1 MKPTQRIGAMLL
13 ISSMLLTGVSVAEEP
28 SNPPA
33 ATEALV
39 TAAPTEAPT
48 ATPAPE
54 NPTEAPTAT
63 PAPEN
68 PTDAPS
74 ATPAPENPTD
84 EPTATPAPENPTDA
98 PTATPDPENPTDAPS
113 ATPDPENPTDEPTA
127 TPAPENPTDEPTA
140 TPAPENPTDAPTATP
155 DPENPTDEPTAT
167 PDPEN
172 PTDEPTATPDPENPT
187 DEPTAT
193 PDPENPTDEP
203 TATPEIPTC
212 DVEGCAHIS
221 QDENGLD
228 YPLCRYGRYL
238 LDEEDAYSVA
248 TLSNDLRIVDLNRAD
263 VTFYRSGQYALIGD
277 RKGAAVRVVKNRAA
291 ILELRG
297 ASIDTLTVEANAV
310 VYIRAADNSLASI
323 KKLEV
328 ASGAAVIFSEG
339 GAISIGTV
347 NSKGDISV
355 EGTNLF
361 ADLTEMNGRARYAF
375 SASGVQSVLVEGER
389 YAWAVTPDADGKL
402 YLWLKRPGEGMQ
414 WTATVTEGTMTLRQ
428 TAKAPSGDAGS
439 ITPGE
444 RNTLKSGTV
453 YTLSGDIAEGTVLE
467 IMESGVTVIL
477 DGTTSAGTLIEA
489 GAPYDLIVRGDTI
502 LDGRG
507 QMPLMGSAPKITV
520 DGLLSVQGQLPNG
533 TKVLSGVVIC
543 SDAPDGYTAWAISVP
558 LARQKVTLDGTAM
571 PLLMTPAGE
580 LLLPALADDAT
591 YSISADADTIVIETV
606 HAQVLTFNLSE
617 NAPNADAG
625 DASRFIV
632 NGQNGYLDGAIHS
645 SGAAASAT
653 LRNVQLNSASSVLRV
668 ENGALSATLT
678 GSCALLSDGAPIA
691 LDNAQVSLNVESGR
705 LVLRNQNDL
714 TGITLRGNVR
724 VEPESDAP
732 HTVVTIRDAQGNP
745 VPNKALT
752 VVIGG
757 SQYRYTTHFDGTLQL
772 WGFGDLTG
780 QDIAAT
786 DGETVYSA
794 VIAGKS
800 SSAVTGLEISDIAA
814 TDNED
819 GTLTITFKTTGAKSA
834 GVQVYAGEAPAS
846 MPDTYRADAKQYAAD
861 GNTVTISGLSTG
873 DVVIYRVY
881 ASAEENVTLTESNAD
896 GFSFSEECFHVHRVK
911 WVPSRTA
918 NTTYNAMTYRPR
930 MTLPET
936 ASITYSGNNLVGG
949 LPFYVGSYVMHVKI
963 PEGDPIYL
971 PGTVDVAFSIQ
982 KIPLTICP
990 DANQQKNEG
999 EADPARFTFTS
1010 IGLLDGD
1017 VVSGILKREPGE
1029 EAGNYNFVL
1038 TGLSAADYYTL
1049 RLMDDAPQFTILP
1062 TEPSWWGG
1070 GGERLNPVQ
1079 QVIER
1084 SDGRKMFVTITTQE
1098 QLVLSYSELGSVV
1111 RNTADDQPR
1120 PFTPSLTWNKKTDE
1134 VLLRISAEAELNK
1147 DAGYVTDSYGN
1158 PVYGARTLRFGY
1170 MSLRYM
1176 NNAGIDAISFSNKNA
1191 AVILRLSDF
1200 LSADMEKAIKQA
1212 GGNLT
1217 TTLFR
1222 VTIEPVDLPDGAVT
1236 GGWNIRA
1243 EMVIDRKPT
1252 DISGLLPNAQVA
1264 VDMEVVAKLLTNLD
1278 RYDEKTFDKH
1288 FTLRRGAQT
1297 QESVFVAPYQ
1307 DDELEKVAYPSVLF
1321 ASRYLLMP
1329 LAESGVVDVVMVPI
1343 EEDAAD
1349 GSAG

>member
-48 ATPAPE
+48 ATPAQEQPTEQSADVPTETPAPE
-54 NPTEAPTAT
+54 NPTDVPSTT

-84 EPTATPAPENPTDA
+84 VPTATPA
-98 PTATPDPENPTDAPS
+98 
-113 ATPDPENPTDEPTA
+113 PENPTDEPTA

-140 TPAPENPTDAPTATP
+140 TPAPENPTEAPTATP
-155 DPENPTDEPTAT
+155 DPENPTEA
-167 PDPEN
+167 
-172 PTDEPTATPDPENPT
+172 PTATPDPENPT

-203 TATPEIPTC
+203 TATPEIPAC

-328 ASGAAVIFSEG
+328 ASGATVIFSEG

-439 ITPGE
+439 IIPGE

-678 GSCALLSDGAPIA
+678 GNCALLSDGAPIA

-819 GTLTITFKTTGAKSA
+819 GTLTITFQTTGAKSA

-846 MPDTYRADAKQYAAD
+846 MPDTYRADAKQYEAD
-861 GNTVTISGLSTG
+861 GNTVTISGLNTG

-881 ASAEENVTLTESNAD
+881 ASAEENVALTESNAD

-1236 GGWNIRA
+1236 GGWNIRT

-1297 QESVFVAPYQ
+1297 QESVFIAPYQ

-1349 GSAG
+1349 GSVG

>member
-1 MKPTQRIGAMLL
+1 LKPTQRIGAMLL

-33 ATEALV
+33 ATEALL

-48 ATPAPE
+48 ATPAQE
-54 NPTEAPTAT
+54 QPTEQ
-63 PAPEN
+63 
-68 PTDAPS
+68 S
-74 ATPAPENPTD
+74 AD
-84 EPTATPAPENPTDA
+84 V
-98 PTATPDPENPTDAPS
+98 
-113 ATPDPENPTDEPTA
+113 PTA

-140 TPAPENPTDAPTATP
+140 TPAPENPTEAPTATPDPENPTDAPSATP

-277 RKGAAVRVVKNRAA
+277 RKGATVRVVKNRAA

-339 GAISIGTV
+339 GAISIETV
-347 NSKGDISV
+347 NNKGDISV

-678 GSCALLSDGAPIA
+678 GNCALLSDGAPIA
-691 LDNAQVSLNVESGR
+691 LDSAQLSLNVESGR

-819 GTLTITFKTTGAKSA
+819 GTLTITFQTTGAKSA

-846 MPDTYRADAKQYAAD
+846 MPDTYRADAKQYEAD
-861 GNTVTISGLSTG
+861 GNTVTISGLNTG

-881 ASAEENVTLTESNAD
+881 ASAEENVALTESNAD

-1200 LSADMEKAIKQA
+1200 LSDDMEKAIKQA

-1236 GGWNIRA
+1236 GGWNIRT

-1252 DISGLLPNAQVA
+1252 DISALLPNAQVA

-1297 QESVFVAPYQ
+1297 QESVFIAPYQ

-1349 GSAG
+1349 GSVG

>member
-48 ATPAPE
+48 ATP
-54 NPTEAPTAT
+54 
-63 PAPEN
+63 
-68 PTDAPS
+68 
-74 ATPAPENPTD
+74 
-84 EPTATPAPENPTDA
+84 
-98 PTATPDPENPTDAPS
+98 
-113 ATPDPENPTDEPTA
+113 DPENPTDEPTA

-140 TPAPENPTDAPTATP
+140 TP
-155 DPENPTDEPTAT
+155 DPEK
-167 PDPEN
+167 
-172 PTDEPTATPDPENPT
+172 PT

-389 YAWAVTPDADGKL
+389 YAWSVTPDADGKL

-428 TAKAPSGDAGS
+428 TAKAPGGDAGS

-632 NGQNGYLDGAIHS
+632 NGQNGYLDGVIHS

-732 HTVVTIRDAQGNP
+732 HTIVTIRDAQGNP

-819 GTLTITFKTTGAKSA
+819 GTLTITFQTTGAKSA

-846 MPDTYRADAKQYAAD
+846 MPDTYRADAKQYEAD
-861 GNTVTISGLSTG
+861 GNTVTISGLNTG

-1236 GGWNIRA
+1236 GGWNIRT

-1297 QESVFVAPYQ
+1297 QESVFIAPYQ

-1329 LAESGVVDVVMVPI
+1329 LAESGVLDVVMVPI

>member
-1 MKPTQRIGAMLL
+1 
-13 ISSMLLTGVSVAEEP
+13 
-28 SNPPA
+28 
-33 ATEALV
+33 
-39 TAAPTEAPT
+39 
-48 ATPAPE
+48 
-54 NPTEAPTAT
+54 
-63 PAPEN
+63 
-68 PTDAPS
+68 
-74 ATPAPENPTD
+74 
-84 EPTATPAPENPTDA
+84 
-98 PTATPDPENPTDAPS
+98 
-113 ATPDPENPTDEPTA
+113 
-127 TPAPENPTDEPTA
+127 
-140 TPAPENPTDAPTATP
+140 
-155 DPENPTDEPTAT
+155 
-167 PDPEN
+167 
-172 PTDEPTATPDPENPT
+172 
-187 DEPTAT
+187 
-193 PDPENPTDEP
+193 
-203 TATPEIPTC
+203 
-212 DVEGCAHIS
+212 
-221 QDENGLD
+221 
-228 YPLCRYGRYL
+228 
-238 LDEEDAYSVA
+238 
-248 TLSNDLRIVDLNRAD
+248 
-263 VTFYRSGQYALIGD
+263 
-277 RKGAAVRVVKNRAA
+277 
-291 ILELRG
+291 
-297 ASIDTLTVEANAV
+297 
-310 VYIRAADNSLASI
+310 
-323 KKLEV
+323 
-328 ASGAAVIFSEG
+328 
-339 GAISIGTV
+339 
-347 NSKGDISV
+347 
-355 EGTNLF
+355 
-361 ADLTEMNGRARYAF
+361 
-375 SASGVQSVLVEGER
+375 
-389 YAWAVTPDADGKL
+389 
-402 YLWLKRPGEGMQ
+402 
-414 WTATVTEGTMTLRQ
+414 
-428 TAKAPSGDAGS
+428 
-439 ITPGE
+439 
-444 RNTLKSGTV
+444 
-453 YTLSGDIAEGTVLE
+453 
-467 IMESGVTVIL
+467 
-477 DGTTSAGTLIEA
+477 
-489 GAPYDLIVRGDTI
+489 
-502 LDGRG
+502 
-507 QMPLMGSAPKITV
+507 MPLMGSAPKITV

-732 HTVVTIRDAQGNP
+732 HTIVTIRDAQGNP

-846 MPDTYRADAKQYAAD
+846 MPDTYRADAKQYEAD
-861 GNTVTISGLSTG
+861 GNSVTISGLNTG

-963 PEGDPIYL
+963 PEGDPLYL

-1236 GGWNIRA
+1236 GGWNIRT

-1297 QESVFVAPYQ
+1297 QESVFIAPYQ

-1329 LAESGVVDVVMVPI
+1329 LTESGVVDVVMVPI
-1343 EEDAAD
+1343 EEDATD

>member
-1 MKPTQRIGAMLL
+1 M
-13 ISSMLLTGVSVAEEP
+13 
-28 SNPPA
+28 
-33 ATEALV
+33 
-39 TAAPTEAPT
+39 
-48 ATPAPE
+48 
-54 NPTEAPTAT
+54 
-63 PAPEN
+63 
-68 PTDAPS
+68 
-74 ATPAPENPTD
+74 
-84 EPTATPAPENPTDA
+84 
-98 PTATPDPENPTDAPS
+98 
-113 ATPDPENPTDEPTA
+113 
-127 TPAPENPTDEPTA
+127 
-140 TPAPENPTDAPTATP
+140 
-155 DPENPTDEPTAT
+155 
-167 PDPEN
+167 
-172 PTDEPTATPDPENPT
+172 
-187 DEPTAT
+187 
-193 PDPENPTDEP
+193 
-203 TATPEIPTC
+203 
-212 DVEGCAHIS
+212 
-221 QDENGLD
+221 
-228 YPLCRYGRYL
+228 
-238 LDEEDAYSVA
+238 
-248 TLSNDLRIVDLNRAD
+248 
-263 VTFYRSGQYALIGD
+263 
-277 RKGAAVRVVKNRAA
+277 
-291 ILELRG
+291 
-297 ASIDTLTVEANAV
+297 
-310 VYIRAADNSLASI
+310 
-323 KKLEV
+323 
-328 ASGAAVIFSEG
+328 
-339 GAISIGTV
+339 
-347 NSKGDISV
+347 
-355 EGTNLF
+355 
-361 ADLTEMNGRARYAF
+361 
-375 SASGVQSVLVEGER
+375 
-389 YAWAVTPDADGKL
+389 
-402 YLWLKRPGEGMQ
+402 
-414 WTATVTEGTMTLRQ
+414 
-428 TAKAPSGDAGS
+428 
-439 ITPGE
+439 
-444 RNTLKSGTV
+444 
-453 YTLSGDIAEGTVLE
+453 
-467 IMESGVTVIL
+467 
-477 DGTTSAGTLIEA
+477 
-489 GAPYDLIVRGDTI
+489 RGDTI

-732 HTVVTIRDAQGNP
+732 HTIVTIRDAQGNP

-846 MPDTYRADAKQYAAD
+846 MPDTYRADAKQYPAD
-861 GNTVTISGLSTG
+861 GNSVTISGLNTG

-881 ASAEENVTLTESNAD
+881 ASAEENVALTESNAD

-1191 AVILRLSDF
+1191 AVILRLADF

-1236 GGWNIRA
+1236 GGWNIRT

-1252 DISGLLPNAQVA
+1252 DISSLLPNAQVA

-1297 QESVFVAPYQ
+1297 QESVFIAPYQ

-1329 LAESGVVDVVMVPI
+1329 LTESGVVDVVMVPI
-1343 EEDAAD
+1343 EEDATD

>member
-33 ATEALV
+33 ATEALA
-39 TAAPTEAPT
+39 TAAPTEAPTATPAQEQPTEQSADVPTATPAPENPTEAPSATPAPENPTNEPT

-63 PAPEN
+63 P
-68 PTDAPS
+68 
-74 ATPAPENPTD
+74 
-84 EPTATPAPENPTDA
+84 
-98 PTATPDPENPTDAPS
+98 
-113 ATPDPENPTDEPTA
+113 DPENPTDEPTA
-127 TPAPENPTDEPTA
+127 TPAPGNPTDE
-140 TPAPENPTDAPTATP
+140 PTATP

-203 TATPEIPTC
+203 TATPDPENPTDEPTETPEIPAC

-328 ASGAAVIFSEG
+328 ASGATVIFSEG

-439 ITPGE
+439 IIPGE

-489 GAPYDLIVRGDTI
+489 GAPYELIVRGDTI

-732 HTVVTIRDAQGNP
+732 HTIVTIRDAQGNP

-846 MPDTYRADAKQYAAD
+846 MPDTYRADAKQYEAD
-861 GNTVTISGLSTG
+861 GNAVTISGLNTG

-881 ASAEENVTLTESNAD
+881 ASAEENVALTESNAD

-1029 EAGNYNFVL
+1029 EAGNYSFVL

-1062 TEPSWWGG
+1062 TEPSWWG

-1200 LSADMEKAIKQA
+1200 LSEEMEKAIKQA

-1297 QESVFVAPYQ
+1297 QESVFIAPYQ

>member
-33 ATEALV
+33 ATEASV
-39 TAAPTEAPT
+39 TTAPTEAPT

-68 PTDAPS
+68 PTEAPT
-74 ATPAPENPTD
+74 ATPAPENPTDVPTATPAPENPTEAPTATPGPENPTD
-84 EPTATPAPENPTDA
+84 EPTATPA
-98 PTATPDPENPTDAPS
+98 
-113 ATPDPENPTDEPTA
+113 
-127 TPAPENPTDEPTA
+127 
-140 TPAPENPTDAPTATP
+140 
-155 DPENPTDEPTAT
+155 
-167 PDPEN
+167 
-172 PTDEPTATPDPENPT
+172 PENPT

-297 ASIDTLTVEANAV
+297 ASIGTLTVEANAV

-389 YAWAVTPDADGKL
+389 YAWSVTPDADGKL

-428 TAKAPSGDAGS
+428 TAKAPSGESGS

-489 GAPYDLIVRGDTI
+489 GAPYELIVRGDTI

-632 NGQNGYLDGAIHS
+632 NGQNGYLDGVIHS

-668 ENGALSATLT
+668 ENGAFSATLT

-846 MPDTYRADAKQYAAD
+846 MPDTYRADAKQYEAD
-861 GNTVTISGLSTG
+861 GNTVTISGLNTG

-1062 TEPSWWGG
+1062 SEPSWWGG

-1200 LSADMEKAIKQA
+1200 LSDDMEKAIKQA

-1236 GGWNIRA
+1236 GGWNIRT

-1297 QESVFVAPYQ
+1297 QESVFIAPYQ

-1329 LAESGVVDVVMVPI
+1329 LEECGVVDVVMVPI

>member
-68 PTDAPS
+68 PT
-74 ATPAPENPTD
+74 E
-84 EPTATPAPENPTDA
+84 A
-98 PTATPDPENPTDAPS
+98 PTATPDPENPTDAP
-113 ATPDPENPTDEPTA
+113 
-127 TPAPENPTDEPTA
+127 TA
-140 TPAPENPTDAPTATP
+140 TPAPENPTDAPSATP
-155 DPENPTDEPTAT
+155 APENPTDEPTAT

-172 PTDEPTATPDPENPT
+172 PTDEPTE
-187 DEPTAT
+187 
-193 PDPENPTDEP
+193 
-203 TATPEIPTC
+203 TPEIPAC

-328 ASGAAVIFSEG
+328 ASGATVIFSEG

-389 YAWAVTPDADGKL
+389 YAWSVTPDADGKL

-439 ITPGE
+439 IIPGE

-489 GAPYDLIVRGDTI
+489 GAPYELIVRGDTI

-678 GSCALLSDGAPIA
+678 GNCALLSDGAPIA

-819 GTLTITFKTTGAKSA
+819 GTLTITFQTTGAKSA

-846 MPDTYRADAKQYAAD
+846 MPDTYRADAKQYEAD
-861 GNTVTISGLSTG
+861 GNTVTISGLNTG

-1062 TEPSWWGG
+1062 TELPWWGG

-1191 AVILRLSDF
+1191 AVLLRLSDF

-1217 TTLFR
+1217 TMLFR

-1236 GGWNIRA
+1236 GGWNIRT

-1297 QESVFVAPYQ
+1297 QESVFIAPYQ

>member
-13 ISSMLLTGVSVAEEP
+13 VSSMLLTGVSVAEEP

-39 TAAPTEAPT
+39 TAAPTEAPS

-54 NPTEAPTAT
+54 NPTE
-63 PAPEN
+63 
-68 PTDAPS
+68 APS

-84 EPTATPAPENPTDA
+84 EPTATPAPENPTEA
-98 PTATPDPENPTDAPS
+98 
-113 ATPDPENPTDEPTA
+113 
-127 TPAPENPTDEPTA
+127 
-140 TPAPENPTDAPTATP
+140 
-155 DPENPTDEPTAT
+155 
-167 PDPEN
+167 
-172 PTDEPTATPDPENPT
+172 
-187 DEPTAT
+187 PTAT

-297 ASIDTLTVEANAV
+297 ASIGTLTVEANAV

-389 YAWAVTPDADGKL
+389 YAWSVTPDADGKL

-428 TAKAPSGDAGS
+428 TAKAPSGESGS

-489 GAPYDLIVRGDTI
+489 GAPYELIVRGDTI

-632 NGQNGYLDGAIHS
+632 NGQNGYLDGVIHS

-668 ENGALSATLT
+668 ENGAFSATLT

-846 MPDTYRADAKQYAAD
+846 MPDTYRADAKQYEAD
-861 GNTVTISGLSTG
+861 GNSVTISGLNTS

-963 PEGDPIYL
+963 PEGDPLYL

-1200 LSADMEKAIKQA
+1200 LSEDMEKAIKQA

-1236 GGWNIRA
+1236 GGWNIRT

-1297 QESVFVAPYQ
+1297 QESVFIAPYQ

-1329 LAESGVVDVVMVPI
+1329 LEECGVVDVVMVPI

>member
-1 MKPTQRIGAMLL
+1 MKTTQRIGAMLL

-39 TAAPTEAPT
+39 TTAPTEAPSATPAPENPTEAPSATPAPENPTDEPT

-74 ATPAPENPTD
+74 ATPTPENPT
-84 EPTATPAPENPTDA
+84 EA
-98 PTATPDPENPTDAPS
+98 PT

-127 TPAPENPTDEPTA
+127 TPG
-140 TPAPENPTDAPTATP
+140 
-155 DPENPTDEPTAT
+155 PENPTDEPTAT

-172 PTDEPTATPDPENPT
+172 PTDEPTATPDPENPTDAPTATPGPENPT

-339 GAISIGTV
+339 GAISIKTV

-361 ADLTEMNGRARYAF
+361 ADLTEMNGRVRYAF

-389 YAWAVTPDADGKL
+389 YAWSVTPDADGKL

-507 QMPLMGSAPKITV
+507 QMPLIGSAPKITV

-632 NGQNGYLDGAIHS
+632 NGQNGYLDGVIHS

-668 ENGALSATLT
+668 ENGAFSATLT

-846 MPDTYRADAKQYAAD
+846 MPDTYRADAKQYEAD
-861 GNTVTISGLSTG
+861 GNSVTISGLNTG

-963 PEGDPIYL
+963 PEGDPLYL

-1200 LSADMEKAIKQA
+1200 LSEEMEKAIKQA

-1236 GGWNIRA
+1236 GGWNIRT

-1297 QESVFVAPYQ
+1297 QESVFIAPYQ

>member
-1 MKPTQRIGAMLL
+1 M
-13 ISSMLLTGVSVAEEP
+13 
-28 SNPPA
+28 
-33 ATEALV
+33 
-39 TAAPTEAPT
+39 
-48 ATPAPE
+48 
-54 NPTEAPTAT
+54 
-63 PAPEN
+63 
-68 PTDAPS
+68 
-74 ATPAPENPTD
+74 
-84 EPTATPAPENPTDA
+84 
-98 PTATPDPENPTDAPS
+98 
-113 ATPDPENPTDEPTA
+113 
-127 TPAPENPTDEPTA
+127 
-140 TPAPENPTDAPTATP
+140 
-155 DPENPTDEPTAT
+155 
-167 PDPEN
+167 
-172 PTDEPTATPDPENPT
+172 
-187 DEPTAT
+187 
-193 PDPENPTDEP
+193 
-203 TATPEIPTC
+203 
-212 DVEGCAHIS
+212 
-221 QDENGLD
+221 
-228 YPLCRYGRYL
+228 
-238 LDEEDAYSVA
+238 
-248 TLSNDLRIVDLNRAD
+248 
-263 VTFYRSGQYALIGD
+263 
-277 RKGAAVRVVKNRAA
+277 
-291 ILELRG
+291 
-297 ASIDTLTVEANAV
+297 
-310 VYIRAADNSLASI
+310 
-323 KKLEV
+323 
-328 ASGAAVIFSEG
+328 
-339 GAISIGTV
+339 
-347 NSKGDISV
+347 
-355 EGTNLF
+355 
-361 ADLTEMNGRARYAF
+361 
-375 SASGVQSVLVEGER
+375 
-389 YAWAVTPDADGKL
+389 
-402 YLWLKRPGEGMQ
+402 
-414 WTATVTEGTMTLRQ
+414 
-428 TAKAPSGDAGS
+428 
-439 ITPGE
+439 
-444 RNTLKSGTV
+444 
-453 YTLSGDIAEGTVLE
+453 
-467 IMESGVTVIL
+467 
-477 DGTTSAGTLIEA
+477 
-489 GAPYDLIVRGDTI
+489 RGDTI

-732 HTVVTIRDAQGNP
+732 HTIVTIRDAQGNP

-819 GTLTITFKTTGAKSA
+819 GTLTITFQTTGAKSA

-846 MPDTYRADAKQYAAD
+846 MPDTYRADAKQYEAD
-861 GNTVTISGLSTG
+861 GNTVTISGLNTG

-1111 RNTADDQPR
+1111 RNTADNQPR

-1200 LSADMEKAIKQA
+1200 LSEEMEKAIKQA

-1297 QESVFVAPYQ
+1297 QESVFIAPYQ

-1329 LAESGVVDVVMVPI
+1329 LDESGVVDVVMVPL

>member
-68 PTDAPS
+68 PTDAPTATPAPENPTDAPS

-84 EPTATPAPENPTDA
+84 EP
-98 PTATPDPENPTDAPS
+98 S
-113 ATPDPENPTDEPTA
+113 
-127 TPAPENPTDEPTA
+127 
-140 TPAPENPTDAPTATP
+140 ATP

-203 TATPEIPTC
+203 TATPNPENPTDEPTATPDPENPTDEPTATPDPENPTDEPTATPEIPAC

-389 YAWAVTPDADGKL
+389 YAWSVTPDADGKL

-428 TAKAPSGDAGS
+428 TAKAPSGESGS

-489 GAPYDLIVRGDTI
+489 GAPYELIVRGDTI

-653 LRNVQLNSASSVLRV
+653 LRNVQLNSVSSVLRV

-678 GSCALLSDGAPIA
+678 GNCALLSDGAPIA

-819 GTLTITFKTTGAKSA
+819 GTLTITFQTTGAKSA

-846 MPDTYRADAKQYAAD
+846 MPDTYRADAKQYEAD
-861 GNTVTISGLSTG
+861 GNTVTISGLNTV

-1236 GGWNIRA
+1236 GGWNIRT

-1297 QESVFVAPYQ
+1297 QESVFIAPYQ

>member
-48 ATPAPE
+48 ATPAQE
-54 NPTEAPTAT
+54 QPTEQSADVPTAT

-68 PTDAPS
+68 PTDV
-74 ATPAPENPTD
+74 
-84 EPTATPAPENPTDA
+84 
-98 PTATPDPENPTDAPS
+98 
-113 ATPDPENPTDEPTA
+113 PTA

-155 DPENPTDEPTAT
+155 DPENPTEEPTAT
-167 PDPEN
+167 PDPENPTEEPTSTPDPRN

-203 TATPEIPTC
+203 TETPEIPAC

-339 GAISIGTV
+339 GAISIETV

-389 YAWAVTPDADGKL
+389 YAWSVTPDADGKL

-428 TAKAPSGDAGS
+428 TAKAPSGESGS

-834 GVQVYAGEAPAS
+834 GVQMYAGEAPAS
-846 MPDTYRADAKQYAAD
+846 MPDTYRADAKQYEAD
-861 GNTVTISGLSTG
+861 GNSVTISGLNTG

-1236 GGWNIRA
+1236 GGWNIRT

-1297 QESVFVAPYQ
+1297 QESVFIAPYQ

>member
-33 ATEALV
+33 ATEALA

-48 ATPAPE
+48 ATPAQE
-54 NPTEAPTAT
+54 QPTEQSADVPTAT

-84 EPTATPAPENPTDA
+84 EPTATPDPENPTDKPTATPAPENPTDA
-98 PTATPDPENPTDAPS
+98 
-113 ATPDPENPTDEPTA
+113 PTA

-140 TPAPENPTDAPTATP
+140 TPDPENPTDEPTATPDPENPTDAPTATPDPENPTDAPTATP

-172 PTDEPTATPDPENPT
+172 PTDEPTE
-187 DEPTAT
+187 
-193 PDPENPTDEP
+193 
-203 TATPEIPTC
+203 TPEIPAC

-389 YAWAVTPDADGKL
+389 YAWSVTPDADGKL

-428 TAKAPSGDAGS
+428 TAKAPSGESGS

-668 ENGALSATLT
+668 ENGVLSATLT
-678 GSCALLSDGAPIA
+678 GNCALLSDGAPIA

-819 GTLTITFKTTGAKSA
+819 GTLTITFQTTGAKSA

-846 MPDTYRADAKQYAAD
+846 MPDTYRADAKQYEAD
-861 GNTVTISGLSTG
+861 SNSVTISGLNTG

-1200 LSADMEKAIKQA
+1200 LSDDMEKAIKQA

-1236 GGWNIRA
+1236 GGWNIRT

-1297 QESVFVAPYQ
+1297 QESVFIAPYQ

>member
-13 ISSMLLTGVSVAEEP
+13 ISTMLLTGVSVAEEP
-28 SNPPA
+28 ANPPV
-33 ATEALV
+33 ATEAPATAV
-39 TAAPTEAPT
+39 PADEPTAAPAEHPTEAPT
-48 ATPAPE
+48 PTPAPE
-54 NPTEAPTAT
+54 QQTEHPTDEPTAT
-63 PAPEN
+63 PNPEN
-68 PTDAPS
+68 PTDEPTAIPNPDNPTDEPT
-74 ATPAPENPTD
+74 ATPNPDNPTDEPTATPNPENPTD
-84 EPTATPAPENPTDA
+84 EPTATPN
-98 PTATPDPENPTDAPS
+98 
-113 ATPDPENPTDEPTA
+113 PENPTDEPTA
-127 TPAPENPTDEPTA
+127 TPNPENPTDEPTA
-140 TPAPENPTDAPTATP
+140 TPNPD
-155 DPENPTDEPTAT
+155 NPTDEPTAT
-167 PDPEN
+167 PDVPTEE
-172 PTDEPTATPDPENPT
+172 PTDEPTATP
-187 DEPTAT
+187 
-193 PDPENPTDEP
+193 
-203 TATPEIPTC
+203 TPEVPTC
-212 DVEGCAHIS
+212 DIEGCEHIG

-238 LDEEDAYSVA
+238 LDEQDASGVA
-248 TLSNDLRIVDLNRAD
+248 TLSNALRIVDLDRAD

-297 ASIDTLTVEANAV
+297 AAIDTLTIEANAV
-310 VYIRAADNSLASI
+310 VYIRAADNSLAVI
-323 KKLEV
+323 RNLEV
-328 ASGAAVIFSEG
+328 ASGATVIFSEG
-339 GAISIGTV
+339 GAISIENV
-347 NSKGDISV
+347 ESKGDISV
-355 EGTNLF
+355 DGANLN
-361 ADLTEMNGRARYAF
+361 ADLEEKSGRARYAF
-375 SASGVQSVLVEGER
+375 SASGVQSVLVEGEK
-389 YAWAVTPDADGKL
+389 YAWTVTPDADGKL
-402 YLWLKRPGEGMQ
+402 YLWLKRPSDGMQ

-444 RNTLKSGTV
+444 RNQLKSGTV
-453 YTLSGDIAEGTVLE
+453 YTLSGDIADGTVLE
-467 IMESGVTVIL
+467 IMENNVTVIL

-507 QMPLMGSAPKITV
+507 QLPLMGSAPKITV
-520 DGLLSVQGQLPNG
+520 DGLLSVQGPLPNG

-543 SDAPDGYTAWAISVP
+543 SDAPDGYTAWAVSVP
-558 LARQKVTLDGTAM
+558 LSRQKVTLDGASL

-591 YSISADADTIVIETV
+591 YSIRADADTITIETV
-606 HAQVLTFNLSE
+606 RAQVLTFNLSE
-617 NAPNADAG
+617 TAPNADAG

-645 SGAAASAT
+645 ANAAASAT

-678 GSCALLSDGAPIA
+678 GNCALLSDGAPIA

-705 LVLRNQNDL
+705 LVLRNQSDL
-714 TGITLRGNVR
+714 TGITLRGNIR
-724 VEPESDAP
+724 VEPESDTP

-752 VVIGG
+752 VVISG

-794 VIAGKS
+794 VVAGKK
-800 SSAVTGLEISDIAA
+800 SSAVTGLEISGIAA

-861 GNTVTISGLSTG
+861 GNTVTISGLNTG
-873 DVVIYRVY
+873 DVVIFRVY
-881 ASAEENVTLTESNAD
+881 ASAEEDVTLTESNAD

-911 WVPSRTA
+911 WTPSRTA

-963 PEGDPIYL
+963 PEGDPVYL

-1017 VVSGILKREPGE
+1017 VVSGILTREPGE
-1029 EAGNYNFVL
+1029 EAGNYDFLL

-1062 TEPSWWGG
+1062 TSDPIWWGG

-1111 RNTADDQPR
+1111 RNTTDDQPR
-1120 PFTPSLTWNKKTDE
+1120 PFTPSLSWNKETDE

-1158 PVYGARTLRFGY
+1158 PVYGSRTLRFGY

-1200 LSADMEKAIKQA
+1200 LSEDMEKAIKQA

-1252 DISGLLPNAQVA
+1252 DISSLLPNAQVA

-1288 FTLRRGAQT
+1288 FTLRRDAET

-1329 LAESGVVDVVMVPI
+1329 LNESGVVDVVMVPI
-1343 EEDAAD
+1343 EEDATD
-1349 GSAG
+1349 GSVG

>member
-1 MKPTQRIGAMLL
+1 M
-13 ISSMLLTGVSVAEEP
+13 
-28 SNPPA
+28 
-33 ATEALV
+33 
-39 TAAPTEAPT
+39 
-48 ATPAPE
+48 
-54 NPTEAPTAT
+54 
-63 PAPEN
+63 
-68 PTDAPS
+68 
-74 ATPAPENPTD
+74 
-84 EPTATPAPENPTDA
+84 
-98 PTATPDPENPTDAPS
+98 
-113 ATPDPENPTDEPTA
+113 
-127 TPAPENPTDEPTA
+127 
-140 TPAPENPTDAPTATP
+140 
-155 DPENPTDEPTAT
+155 
-167 PDPEN
+167 
-172 PTDEPTATPDPENPT
+172 
-187 DEPTAT
+187 
-193 PDPENPTDEP
+193 
-203 TATPEIPTC
+203 
-212 DVEGCAHIS
+212 
-221 QDENGLD
+221 
-228 YPLCRYGRYL
+228 
-238 LDEEDAYSVA
+238 
-248 TLSNDLRIVDLNRAD
+248 
-263 VTFYRSGQYALIGD
+263 
-277 RKGAAVRVVKNRAA
+277 
-291 ILELRG
+291 
-297 ASIDTLTVEANAV
+297 
-310 VYIRAADNSLASI
+310 
-323 KKLEV
+323 
-328 ASGAAVIFSEG
+328 
-339 GAISIGTV
+339 
-347 NSKGDISV
+347 
-355 EGTNLF
+355 
-361 ADLTEMNGRARYAF
+361 
-375 SASGVQSVLVEGER
+375 
-389 YAWAVTPDADGKL
+389 
-402 YLWLKRPGEGMQ
+402 
-414 WTATVTEGTMTLRQ
+414 
-428 TAKAPSGDAGS
+428 
-439 ITPGE
+439 
-444 RNTLKSGTV
+444 
-453 YTLSGDIAEGTVLE
+453 
-467 IMESGVTVIL
+467 
-477 DGTTSAGTLIEA
+477 
-489 GAPYDLIVRGDTI
+489 
-502 LDGRG
+502 
-507 QMPLMGSAPKITV
+507 
-520 DGLLSVQGQLPNG
+520 
-533 TKVLSGVVIC
+533 
-543 SDAPDGYTAWAISVP
+543 
-558 LARQKVTLDGTAM
+558 
-571 PLLMTPAGE
+571 
-580 LLLPALADDAT
+580 
-591 YSISADADTIVIETV
+591 
-606 HAQVLTFNLSE
+606 
-617 NAPNADAG
+617 
-625 DASRFIV
+625 
-632 NGQNGYLDGAIHS
+632 
-645 SGAAASAT
+645 
-653 LRNVQLNSASSVLRV
+653 QLNSASSVLRV

-819 GTLTITFKTTGAKSA
+819 GTLTITFQTTGAKSA

-846 MPDTYRADAKQYAAD
+846 MPDTYRADAKQYEAD
-861 GNTVTISGLSTG
+861 GNSVTISGLNTG

-1158 PVYGARTLRFGY
+1158 PMYGARTLRFGY

-1236 GGWNIRA
+1236 GGWNIRT

-1297 QESVFVAPYQ
+1297 QESVFIAPYQ

-1329 LAESGVVDVVMVPI
+1329 LTESGVVDVVMVPI

-1349 GSAG
+1349 GSVG

>member
-48 ATPAPE
+48 ATPAQE
-54 NPTEAPTAT
+54 QPTEQSADVPTAT

-68 PTDAPS
+68 PTDV
-74 ATPAPENPTD
+74 
-84 EPTATPAPENPTDA
+84 
-98 PTATPDPENPTDAPS
+98 
-113 ATPDPENPTDEPTA
+113 PTA

-155 DPENPTDEPTAT
+155 DPENPTEEPTATPDPENPTDEPTATPDPENPTEAPTAT

-193 PDPENPTDEP
+193 PDPANPTDEP
-203 TATPEIPTC
+203 TATPDPENPTDEPTETPEIPAC

-339 GAISIGTV
+339 GAISIETV

-389 YAWAVTPDADGKL
+389 YAWSVTPDADGKL

-428 TAKAPSGDAGS
+428 TAKAPSGESGS

-834 GVQVYAGEAPAS
+834 GVQMYAGEAPAS
-846 MPDTYRADAKQYAAD
+846 MPDTYRADAKQYEAD
-861 GNTVTISGLSTG
+861 GNSVTISGLNTG

-1029 EAGNYNFVL
+1029 EAGNYSFVL

-1236 GGWNIRA
+1236 GGWNIRT

-1278 RYDEKTFDKH
+1278 RYDEKTFAKH

-1297 QESVFVAPYQ
+1297 QESVFIAPYQ
-1307 DDELEKVAYPSVLF
+1307 DDELEKVAYPRVLF

-1329 LAESGVVDVVMVPI
+1329 LNESGVVDVVMVPI

>member
-1 MKPTQRIGAMLL
+1 MKTTQRIGAMLL

-54 NPTEAPTAT
+54 NPADVPTATPAPENPTEAPTAT

-68 PTDAPS
+68 PTEA
-74 ATPAPENPTD
+74 
-84 EPTATPAPENPTDA
+84 
-98 PTATPDPENPTDAPS
+98 
-113 ATPDPENPTDEPTA
+113 PTA

-140 TPAPENPTDAPTATP
+140 TPG
-155 DPENPTDEPTAT
+155 PENPTDEPTAT
-167 PDPEN
+167 PTPEN
-172 PTDEPTATPDPENPT
+172 PTDEPTATPTPENPTDEPTATPGPENPTDAPTATPDPENPT

-339 GAISIGTV
+339 GAISIKTV

-428 TAKAPSGDAGS
+428 TAKAPSGESGS

-489 GAPYDLIVRGDTI
+489 GAPYELIVRGDTI

-591 YSISADADTIVIETV
+591 YSISADADSIVIETV

-794 VIAGKS
+794 VIAGKT

-819 GTLTITFKTTGAKSA
+819 GTLTITFQTTGAKSA
-834 GVQVYAGEAPAS
+834 GVQMYAGEAPAS

-963 PEGDPIYL
+963 PEGDPLYL

-1200 LSADMEKAIKQA
+1200 LSEDMEKAIKQA

-1222 VTIEPVDLPDGAVT
+1222 VTIEPLDLPDGAVT
-1236 GGWNIRA
+1236 GGWNIRT

-1297 QESVFVAPYQ
+1297 QKCVFIAPYQ

-1329 LAESGVVDVVMVPI
+1329 LTESGVVDVVMVPL
-1343 EEDAAD
+1343 EEDATD

>member
-28 SNPPA
+28 SNPPT

-39 TAAPTEAPT
+39 TAAPTE
-48 ATPAPE
+48 
-54 NPTEAPTAT
+54 
-63 PAPEN
+63 
-68 PTDAPS
+68 APS

-84 EPTATPAPENPTDA
+84 EPTATPAPENPTD
-98 PTATPDPENPTDAPS
+98 
-113 ATPDPENPTDEPTA
+113 EPTA
-127 TPAPENPTDEPTA
+127 TPH
-140 TPAPENPTDAPTATP
+140 PENPTDAPTATP

-172 PTDEPTATPDPENPT
+172 PTDEPTATP
-187 DEPTAT
+187 
-193 PDPENPTDEP
+193 
-203 TATPEIPTC
+203 EIPAC

-328 ASGAAVIFSEG
+328 ASGATVIFSEG

-439 ITPGE
+439 IIPGE

-819 GTLTITFKTTGAKSA
+819 GTLTITFQTTGAKSA

-846 MPDTYRADAKQYAAD
+846 MPDTYRADAKQYEAD
-861 GNTVTISGLSTG
+861 GNTVTISGLNTG

-963 PEGDPIYL
+963 PEGDPLYL

-1236 GGWNIRA
+1236 GGWNIRT

-1297 QESVFVAPYQ
+1297 QESVFIAPYQ

-1329 LAESGVVDVVMVPI
+1329 LAESGVVDVVMVPL

>member
-1 MKPTQRIGAMLL
+1 MKTTQRIGAMLL

-39 TAAPTEAPT
+39 TAAPTEAPS

-54 NPTEAPTAT
+54 NPTEA
-63 PAPEN
+63 
-68 PTDAPS
+68 
-74 ATPAPENPTD
+74 
-84 EPTATPAPENPTDA
+84 
-98 PTATPDPENPTDAPS
+98 
-113 ATPDPENPTDEPTA
+113 PTA

-140 TPAPENPTDAPTATP
+140 TPAPENPTEAPTATP
-155 DPENPTDEPTAT
+155 DPENPTDVPSATPAPENPTEAPTAT

-389 YAWAVTPDADGKL
+389 YAWSVTPDADGKL

-428 TAKAPSGDAGS
+428 TAKAPSGESGS

-678 GSCALLSDGAPIA
+678 GNCALLSDGAPIA

-846 MPDTYRADAKQYAAD
+846 MPDTYRADAKQYEAD
-861 GNTVTISGLSTG
+861 GNTVTISGLNTG

-963 PEGDPIYL
+963 PEGDPLYL

-1200 LSADMEKAIKQA
+1200 LSEDMEKAIKQA

-1236 GGWNIRA
+1236 GGWNIRT

-1297 QESVFVAPYQ
+1297 QESVFIAPYQ

-1349 GSAG
+1349 GSVG

>member
-39 TAAPTEAPT
+39 TTAPTEAPT
-48 ATPAPE
+48 ATPAQE
-54 NPTEAPTAT
+54 QPTEQSADVPTAT

-68 PTDAPS
+68 PTDVPT

-84 EPTATPAPENPTDA
+84 VPTATPAPENPTDA
-98 PTATPDPENPTDAPS
+98 PTSTPA
-113 ATPDPENPTDEPTA
+113 PENPTDEPTA

-140 TPAPENPTDAPTATP
+140 TPAPENPTDEPTATP
-155 DPENPTDEPTAT
+155 DPENPTDEPTATPAPENPTDEPTAT

-172 PTDEPTATPDPENPT
+172 PTDEPTATP
-187 DEPTAT
+187 A
-193 PDPENPTDEP
+193 PENPTDEP

-277 RKGAAVRVVKNRAA
+277 RKGATVRVVKNRAA

-355 EGTNLF
+355 EGTNLH

-389 YAWAVTPDADGKL
+389 YAWSVTPDADGKL

-861 GNTVTISGLSTG
+861 GNAVTISGLNTG

-881 ASAEENVTLTESNAD
+881 ASAEENVALTESNAD

-1029 EAGNYNFVL
+1029 EAGNYSFVL

-1200 LSADMEKAIKQA
+1200 LSADMEKAIKLA

-1236 GGWNIRA
+1236 GGWNIRT

-1297 QESVFVAPYQ
+1297 QESVFIAPYQ

>member
-1 MKPTQRIGAMLL
+1 MKTTQRIGAMLL

-39 TAAPTEAPT
+39 TTAPTEAPS

-54 NPTEAPTAT
+54 NPTEAPSAT

-68 PTDAPS
+68 PTEAPS

-84 EPTATPAPENPTDA
+84 EPTATPAPENPT
-98 PTATPDPENPTDAPS
+98 E
-113 ATPDPENPTDEPTA
+113 
-127 TPAPENPTDEPTA
+127 
-140 TPAPENPTDAPTATP
+140 APTATP

-167 PDPEN
+167 PG
-172 PTDEPTATPDPENPT
+172 PENPT

-347 NSKGDISV
+347 NSKGDISI

-389 YAWAVTPDADGKL
+389 YAWSVTPDADGKL

-428 TAKAPSGDAGS
+428 TAKAPSGESGS

-645 SGAAASAT
+645 SDAAASAT

-846 MPDTYRADAKQYAAD
+846 MPDTYRADAKQYEAD
-861 GNTVTISGLSTG
+861 GNTVTISGLNTG

-881 ASAEENVTLTESNAD
+881 ASAEENVALTESNAD

-963 PEGDPIYL
+963 PEGDPLYL

-1200 LSADMEKAIKQA
+1200 LSEDMEKAIKQA

-1236 GGWNIRA
+1236 GGWNIRT

-1297 QESVFVAPYQ
+1297 QESVFIAPYQ

-1329 LAESGVVDVVMVPI
+1329 LAESGVVDVVMVPL
-1343 EEDAAD
+1343 EEDATD

>member
-54 NPTEAPTAT
+54 NPTDVPT
-63 PAPEN
+63 
-68 PTDAPS
+68 

-98 PTATPDPENPTDAPS
+98 PTATPDPENPTEEPT

-127 TPAPENPTDEPTA
+127 TPDPENPTE
-140 TPAPENPTDAPTATP
+140 APTATP

-203 TATPEIPTC
+203 TETPEIPAC

-339 GAISIGTV
+339 GAISIETV

-389 YAWAVTPDADGKL
+389 YAWSVTPDADGKL

-428 TAKAPSGDAGS
+428 TAKAPSGESGS

-834 GVQVYAGEAPAS
+834 GVQMYAGEAPAS
-846 MPDTYRADAKQYAAD
+846 MPDTYRADAKQYEAD
-861 GNTVTISGLSTG
+861 GNSVTISGLNTG

-1029 EAGNYNFVL
+1029 EAGNYSFVL

-1236 GGWNIRA
+1236 GGWNIRT

-1278 RYDEKTFDKH
+1278 RYDEKTFAKH

-1297 QESVFVAPYQ
+1297 QESVFIAPYQ
-1307 DDELEKVAYPSVLF
+1307 DDELEKVAYPRVLF

-1329 LAESGVVDVVMVPI
+1329 LNESGVVDVVMVPI

>member
-13 ISSMLLTGVSVAEEP
+13 ISSMLLTGVSVAEDP

-48 ATPAPE
+48 ATPAQE
-54 NPTEAPTAT
+54 QPTEQSADVPT
-63 PAPEN
+63 
-68 PTDAPS
+68 

-84 EPTATPAPENPTDA
+84 EPTATPAPENPTEV
-98 PTATPDPENPTDAPS
+98 PTATPA
-113 ATPDPENPTDEPTA
+113 PENPTDEPTA

-140 TPAPENPTDAPTATP
+140 TPAPENPTD
-155 DPENPTDEPTAT
+155 EPTAT

-187 DEPTAT
+187 DAPTATPDPENPTDEPTATPAPENPTDAPTAT

-389 YAWAVTPDADGKL
+389 YAWSVTPDADGKL

-439 ITPGE
+439 IIPGE

-580 LLLPALADDAT
+580 LLLPVLADDAT

-632 NGQNGYLDGAIHS
+632 NGQNGYLDGVIHS

-732 HTVVTIRDAQGNP
+732 HTIVTIRDAQGNP

-846 MPDTYRADAKQYAAD
+846 MPDTYRADAKQYPAD
-861 GNTVTISGLSTG
+861 GNSVTISGLNTG

-881 ASAEENVTLTESNAD
+881 ASAEENVALTESNAD

-1236 GGWNIRA
+1236 GGWNIRT

-1297 QESVFVAPYQ
+1297 QESVFIAPYQ

-1343 EEDAAD
+1343 EEDATD

>member
-48 ATPAPE
+48 ATPAQE
-54 NPTEAPTAT
+54 QPTEQSADVPTAT

-68 PTDAPS
+68 PTDEPTTTPAPENPTEVPT

-84 EPTATPAPENPTDA
+84 EPTATPDPENPTDA
-98 PTATPDPENPTDAPS
+98 PTATPD
-113 ATPDPENPTDEPTA
+113 
-127 TPAPENPTDEPTA
+127 PENPTDEPTA

-167 PDPEN
+167 P
-172 PTDEPTATPDPENPT
+172 
-187 DEPTAT
+187 
-193 PDPENPTDEP
+193 
-203 TATPEIPTC
+203 EIPAC

-263 VTFYRSGQYALIGD
+263 VTFYRSGQYALIGS

-328 ASGAAVIFSEG
+328 ASGAAAIFSEG
-339 GAISIGTV
+339 GAISIETV

-355 EGTNLF
+355 EGTNLH

-389 YAWAVTPDADGKL
+389 YAWSVTPDADGKL
-402 YLWLKRPGEGMQ
+402 YLWLKRPNDGMQ

-444 RNTLKSGTV
+444 RNTLQSGTV

-678 GSCALLSDGAPIA
+678 GNCALLSDGAPIA

-846 MPDTYRADAKQYAAD
+846 MPDTYRADAKQYEAD
-861 GNTVTISGLSTG
+861 GNSVTISGLNTG

-1029 EAGNYNFVL
+1029 EAGNYSFVL

-1062 TEPSWWGG
+1062 TDPPWWGG

-1236 GGWNIRA
+1236 GGWNIRT

-1297 QESVFVAPYQ
+1297 QESVFIAPYQ

>member
-48 ATPAPE
+48 ATPAQE
-54 NPTEAPTAT
+54 QPTEQ
-63 PAPEN
+63 
-68 PTDAPS
+68 S
-74 ATPAPENPTD
+74 AD
-84 EPTATPAPENPTDA
+84 VPTATPAPENPTDA
-98 PTATPDPENPTDAPS
+98 PTATP
-113 ATPDPENPTDEPTA
+113 
-127 TPAPENPTDEPTA
+127 APENPTEAPTS
-140 TPAPENPTDAPTATP
+140 TPA
-155 DPENPTDEPTAT
+155 
-167 PDPEN
+167 
-172 PTDEPTATPDPENPT
+172 
-187 DEPTAT
+187 
-193 PDPENPTDEP
+193 PENPTDEP

-328 ASGAAVIFSEG
+328 ASGATVIFSEG

-428 TAKAPSGDAGS
+428 TPKAPSGDAGS
-439 ITPGE
+439 IIPGE

-489 GAPYDLIVRGDTI
+489 GAPYELIVRGDTI

-632 NGQNGYLDGAIHS
+632 NGQNGYLDGTIHS

-678 GSCALLSDGAPIA
+678 GNCALLSDGAPIA

-819 GTLTITFKTTGAKSA
+819 GTLTITFQTTGAKSA

-846 MPDTYRADAKQYAAD
+846 MPDTYRADAKQYEAD
-861 GNTVTISGLSTG
+861 GNTVTISGLNTG

-1236 GGWNIRA
+1236 GGWNIRT

-1297 QESVFVAPYQ
+1297 QESVFIAPYQ

-1343 EEDAAD
+1343 EEDATD

>member
-1 MKPTQRIGAMLL
+1 M
-13 ISSMLLTGVSVAEEP
+13 
-28 SNPPA
+28 
-33 ATEALV
+33 
-39 TAAPTEAPT
+39 
-48 ATPAPE
+48 
-54 NPTEAPTAT
+54 
-63 PAPEN
+63 
-68 PTDAPS
+68 
-74 ATPAPENPTD
+74 
-84 EPTATPAPENPTDA
+84 
-98 PTATPDPENPTDAPS
+98 
-113 ATPDPENPTDEPTA
+113 
-127 TPAPENPTDEPTA
+127 
-140 TPAPENPTDAPTATP
+140 
-155 DPENPTDEPTAT
+155 
-167 PDPEN
+167 
-172 PTDEPTATPDPENPT
+172 
-187 DEPTAT
+187 
-193 PDPENPTDEP
+193 
-203 TATPEIPTC
+203 
-212 DVEGCAHIS
+212 
-221 QDENGLD
+221 
-228 YPLCRYGRYL
+228 
-238 LDEEDAYSVA
+238 
-248 TLSNDLRIVDLNRAD
+248 
-263 VTFYRSGQYALIGD
+263 
-277 RKGAAVRVVKNRAA
+277 
-291 ILELRG
+291 
-297 ASIDTLTVEANAV
+297 
-310 VYIRAADNSLASI
+310 
-323 KKLEV
+323 
-328 ASGAAVIFSEG
+328 
-339 GAISIGTV
+339 
-347 NSKGDISV
+347 
-355 EGTNLF
+355 
-361 ADLTEMNGRARYAF
+361 
-375 SASGVQSVLVEGER
+375 
-389 YAWAVTPDADGKL
+389 
-402 YLWLKRPGEGMQ
+402 
-414 WTATVTEGTMTLRQ
+414 
-428 TAKAPSGDAGS
+428 
-439 ITPGE
+439 
-444 RNTLKSGTV
+444 
-453 YTLSGDIAEGTVLE
+453 
-467 IMESGVTVIL
+467 
-477 DGTTSAGTLIEA
+477 
-489 GAPYDLIVRGDTI
+489 RGDTI

-632 NGQNGYLDGAIHS
+632 NGQNGYLDGVIHS

-794 VIAGKS
+794 VIAGKT

-819 GTLTITFKTTGAKSA
+819 GTLTITFQTTGAKSA
-834 GVQVYAGEAPAS
+834 GVQMYAGEAPAS

-861 GNTVTISGLSTG
+861 GNAVTISGLNTG

-1236 GGWNIRA
+1236 GGWNIRT

-1288 FTLRRGAQT
+1288 FTLRRDAQT
-1297 QESVFVAPYQ
+1297 QKCVFIAPYQ

-1329 LAESGVVDVVMVPI
+1329 LTESGVVDVVMVPI

>member
-48 ATPAPE
+48 ATPAQE
-54 NPTEAPTAT
+54 QPTEQSADVPTAT

-68 PTDAPS
+68 PTDVPT

-98 PTATPDPENPTDAPS
+98 PTATPDPENPTEEPT

-127 TPAPENPTDEPTA
+127 TPDPENPTE
-140 TPAPENPTDAPTATP
+140 APTATP

-203 TATPEIPTC
+203 TETPEIPAC

-339 GAISIGTV
+339 GAISIETV

-389 YAWAVTPDADGKL
+389 YAWSVTPDADGKL

-428 TAKAPSGDAGS
+428 TAKAPSGESGS

-780 QDIAAT
+780 LDIAAT

-834 GVQVYAGEAPAS
+834 GVQMYAGEAPAS
-846 MPDTYRADAKQYAAD
+846 MPDTYRADAKQYEAD
-861 GNTVTISGLSTG
+861 GNSVTISGLNTG

-1236 GGWNIRA
+1236 GGWNIRT

-1297 QESVFVAPYQ
+1297 QESVFIAPYQ

>member
-48 ATPAPE
+48 ATPA
-54 NPTEAPTAT
+54 
-63 PAPEN
+63 
-68 PTDAPS
+68 
-74 ATPAPENPTD
+74 
-84 EPTATPAPENPTDA
+84 
-98 PTATPDPENPTDAPS
+98 
-113 ATPDPENPTDEPTA
+113 
-127 TPAPENPTDEPTA
+127 
-140 TPAPENPTDAPTATP
+140 
-155 DPENPTDEPTAT
+155 PENPTDEPTAT

-328 ASGAAVIFSEG
+328 ASGATVIFSEG

-428 TAKAPSGDAGS
+428 TAKAPSGESGS

-819 GTLTITFKTTGAKSA
+819 GTLTITFQTTGAKSA

-846 MPDTYRADAKQYAAD
+846 MPDTYRADAKQYEAD
-861 GNTVTISGLSTG
+861 GNTVTISGLNTG

-949 LPFYVGSYVMHVKI
+949 LPFYVGNYVMHVKI

-1062 TEPSWWGG
+1062 TELPWWGG

-1236 GGWNIRA
+1236 GGWNIRT

-1297 QESVFVAPYQ
+1297 QESVFIAPYQ

-1329 LAESGVVDVVMVPI
+1329 LDESGVVDVVMVPI

>member
-1 MKPTQRIGAMLL
+1 MKTTQRIGAMLL

-54 NPTEAPTAT
+54 NPADVPTATPAPENPTEAPTAT

-68 PTDAPS
+68 PTEA
-74 ATPAPENPTD
+74 
-84 EPTATPAPENPTDA
+84 
-98 PTATPDPENPTDAPS
+98 
-113 ATPDPENPTDEPTA
+113 PTA

-140 TPAPENPTDAPTATP
+140 TPG
-155 DPENPTDEPTAT
+155 PENPTDEPTAT
-167 PDPEN
+167 PTPEN
-172 PTDEPTATPDPENPT
+172 PTDEPTATPTPENPTDEPTATPTPENPTDEPTATPGPENPTDAPTATPDPENPT

-347 NSKGDISV
+347 NSKGDISI

-389 YAWAVTPDADGKL
+389 YAWSVTPDADGKL

-489 GAPYDLIVRGDTI
+489 GAPYELIVRGDTI

-678 GSCALLSDGAPIA
+678 GNCALLSDGAPIA

-819 GTLTITFKTTGAKSA
+819 GTLTITFQTTGAKSA

-846 MPDTYRADAKQYAAD
+846 MPDTYRADAKQYEAD
-861 GNTVTISGLSTG
+861 GNTVTISGLNTG

-963 PEGDPIYL
+963 PEGDPLYL

-1062 TEPSWWGG
+1062 TEPSWWG

-1200 LSADMEKAIKQA
+1200 LSEDMEKAIKQA

-1236 GGWNIRA
+1236 GGWNIRT

-1288 FTLRRGAQT
+1288 FTLRRAAQT
-1297 QESVFVAPYQ
+1297 QESVFIAPYQ

>member
-39 TAAPTEAPT
+39 TTAPTEAPT
-48 ATPAPE
+48 ATPAQE
-54 NPTEAPTAT
+54 QPTEQSADVPTAT

-68 PTDAPS
+68 PTDVPT

-84 EPTATPAPENPTDA
+84 VPTATPAPENPTDA
-98 PTATPDPENPTDAPS
+98 PTSTPA
-113 ATPDPENPTDEPTA
+113 PENPTDEPTA

-140 TPAPENPTDAPTATP
+140 TPAPENPTDEPTATP
-155 DPENPTDEPTAT
+155 DPENPTDEPTATPAPENPTDEPTAT

-172 PTDEPTATPDPENPT
+172 PTDEPTATP
-187 DEPTAT
+187 A
-193 PDPENPTDEP
+193 PENPTDEP

-277 RKGAAVRVVKNRAA
+277 RKGATVRVVKNRAA

-355 EGTNLF
+355 EGTNLH

-389 YAWAVTPDADGKL
+389 YAWSVTPDADGKL

-819 GTLTITFKTTGAKSA
+819 GTLTITFQTTGAKSA

-861 GNTVTISGLSTG
+861 GNAVTISGLNTG

-881 ASAEENVTLTESNAD
+881 ASAEENVALTESNAD

-1029 EAGNYNFVL
+1029 EAGNYSFVL

-1200 LSADMEKAIKQA
+1200 LSADMEKAIKLA

-1236 GGWNIRA
+1236 GGWNIRT

-1297 QESVFVAPYQ
+1297 QESVFIAPYQ

>member
-33 ATEALV
+33 ATESLV
-39 TAAPTEAPT
+39 TAAPTEAPTATPAQEQPTEQSADVPT

-84 EPTATPAPENPTDA
+84 EPTATPAPENPTDE
-98 PTATPDPENPTDAPS
+98 PT

-127 TPAPENPTDEPTA
+127 TPDPENPTDE
-140 TPAPENPTDAPTATP
+140 PTATP

-428 TAKAPSGDAGS
+428 TAKAPSGESGS
-439 ITPGE
+439 ITSGE

-533 TKVLSGVVIC
+533 TQVLSGVVIC

-632 NGQNGYLDGAIHS
+632 NGQNGYLDGVIHS

-732 HTVVTIRDAQGNP
+732 HTIVTIRDAQGNP

-819 GTLTITFKTTGAKSA
+819 GTLTITFQTTGAKSA

-846 MPDTYRADAKQYAAD
+846 MPDTYRADAKQYEAD
-861 GNTVTISGLSTG
+861 GNTVTISGLNTG

-963 PEGDPIYL
+963 PEGDPLYL

-1062 TEPSWWGG
+1062 TEPSWWG

-1200 LSADMEKAIKQA
+1200 LSEEMEKAIKQA

-1252 DISGLLPNAQVA
+1252 DISSLLPNAQVA

-1297 QESVFVAPYQ
+1297 QESVFIAPYQ

-1329 LAESGVVDVVMVPI
+1329 LTESGVVDVVMVPI
-1343 EEDAAD
+1343 EEDATD

>member
-1 MKPTQRIGAMLL
+1 MKTTQRIGAMLL

-54 NPTEAPTAT
+54 NPADVPTATPAPENPTEAPTAT

-68 PTDAPS
+68 PTEA
-74 ATPAPENPTD
+74 
-84 EPTATPAPENPTDA
+84 
-98 PTATPDPENPTDAPS
+98 
-113 ATPDPENPTDEPTA
+113 PTA

-140 TPAPENPTDAPTATP
+140 TPGPENPTDEPTATP
-155 DPENPTDEPTAT
+155 TPENPTDEPTATPTPENPTDEPTAT

-172 PTDEPTATPDPENPT
+172 PTDEPTE
-187 DEPTAT
+187 
-193 PDPENPTDEP
+193 
-203 TATPEIPTC
+203 TPEIPAC

-297 ASIDTLTVEANAV
+297 ASIGTLTVEANAV

-389 YAWAVTPDADGKL
+389 YAWSVTPDADGKL

-428 TAKAPSGDAGS
+428 TAKAPSGESGS

-489 GAPYDLIVRGDTI
+489 GAPYELIVRGDTI

-632 NGQNGYLDGAIHS
+632 NGQNGYLDGVIHS

-668 ENGALSATLT
+668 ENGAFSATLT

-846 MPDTYRADAKQYAAD
+846 MPDTYRADAKQYEAD
-861 GNTVTISGLSTG
+861 GNSVTISGLNTS

-963 PEGDPIYL
+963 PEGDPLYL

-1200 LSADMEKAIKQA
+1200 LSDDMEKAIKQA

-1236 GGWNIRA
+1236 GGWNIRT

-1297 QESVFVAPYQ
+1297 QESVFIAPYQ